1 MEELKRFIA
10 DYGTDGM
17 EAIIQAIVAR
27 CDMADVHKSIACKMG
42 ARLSMALQEFAKEN
56 KQEDCIPDYR

>member
-17 EAIIQAIVAR
+17 EAVIQAIAAR
-27 CDMADVHKSIACKMG
+27 SDIADVHKSVACKMG
-42 ARLSMALQEFAKEN
+42 ARLSMALQEFAREN
-56 KQEDCIPDYR
+56 NQEDCIPDYR